1 VRNCILV
8 FMALVSCASAAD
20 KLTARQVIERIKAH
34 VGVPWHAPTVDTFKA
49 GDPDTVVTG
58 IATSFTDS
66 FDVLERAAAA
76 GKNLII
82 SHEPSFYNHE
92 DKTDWLAGD
101 PVFQQKLAFI
111 RDHKMVVFRFHDHWH
126 MRRPDGIVVGMIRE
140 LGWEKAQDAADPN
153 VFTFPAITLDRF
165 AAQIRDRLHD
175 HAMRV
180 VGYPNQKLTKI
191 GFMEGAAGADRHIKM
206 LERPD
211 IDALVVGEARE
222 WETVEYIRDAVA
234 EGRKKGLIVLGHALS
249 EEAGMDECARWLRT
263 FVTEV
268 PIEYMPAGE
277 PFWQPK

>member
-1 VRNCILV
+1 
-8 FMALVSCASAAD
+8 
-20 KLTARQVIERIKAH
+20 VIERIKAN
-34 VGVPWHAPTVDTFKA
+34 VGVPWQEQTVDTFKA

-66 FDVLERAAAA
+66 FDVLQRAAAS

-92 DKTDWLAGD
+92 DKTDWLADD
-101 PVFQQKLAFI
+101 PVFQQKIAFI
-111 RDHKMVVFRFHDHWH
+111 RDHHMVVFRFHDHWH
-126 MRRPDGIVVGMIRE
+126 MRRPDGIVVGMVRE

-153 VFTFPAITLDRF
+153 VFVFPATTLDRL
-165 AAQIRDRLHD
+165 AAQMRDRLHD

-180 VGYPNQKLTKI
+180 VGDPNQKLTKI
-191 GFMEGAAGADRHIKM
+191 GFMEGAAGSDRHIKM

-222 WETVEYIRDAVA
+222 WETVEYVRDAVA
-234 EGRKKGLIVLGHALS
+234 EGRRKGLIVLGHLLS

-263 FVTEV
+263 FVSEV
-268 PIEYMPAGE
+268 PIEFMPAGE
-277 PFWQPK
+277 PFHQPK